1 MRSDSGLRYESEVA
15 VPRTPIIAGNWKMNT
30 DAASAREL
38 AEGICAAGVS
48 DVKGVEKVLCPPFV
62 YLPLVADIV
71 KGATIAVGAQDLYW
85 EEKGAFTG
93 EVSAT
98 MVKDFVTH
106 VIIGHSERRQ
116 YLGETDESVNK
127 KLRAA
132 LDHGLIPII
141 CVGETGPERNAG
153 KMQDVLRAQVRGALA
168 DIELP
173 DTAVI
178 AYEPVWAIGTGVAA
192 TAQDAND
199 AIGFIR
205 GEVAGLQGDATAQA
219 VRILYGGSVSPSN
232 VAELVSQPEVD
243 GGLVGGASLVAESF
257 AQMVQAVATS

>member
-1 MRSDSGLRYESEVA
+1 MSDGTRI
-15 VPRTPIIAGNWKMNT
+15 PIIAGNWKMNT

-38 AEGICAAGVS
+38 ADGIKAAGVS
-48 DVKGVEKVLCPPFV
+48 EVQSVEKILCPPFV
-62 YLPLVADIV
+62 YLAVVAAV
-71 KGATIAVGAQDLYW
+71 TQGTTLAVGAQDLHW

-98 MVKDFVTH
+98 MLKDYATH

-116 YLGETDESVNK
+116 YFGETDEGVNK
-127 KLRAA
+127 KLRIA
-132 LDHGLIPII
+132 LEHGLTPIV

-153 KMQDVLRAQVRGALA
+153 KMEDVLRTQMKGALA
-168 DIELP
+168 GVTLP
-173 DTAVI
+173 HSAVI

-199 AIGFIR
+199 AIAFIR
-205 GEVAGLQGDATAQA
+205 REVAASQGEATAQA
-219 VRILYGGSVSPSN
+219 VRILYGGSMTPAN
-232 VAELVSQPEVD
+232 VAELVAQPEVD

-257 AQMVQAVATS
+257 AQLVQAVASS